1 MRAGIL
7 RRWTLAAAAA
17 TAATAA
23 AASPAATV
31 RDLGSVAIVE
41 AELPGRII
49 GFVPACGTPS
59 DCHGLLLLV
68 AVLEPGAAAT
78 APEPAPDS
86 GPPLLLRLD
95 AARAVGGDPAGA
107 LSQATPWVPHD
118 ADELALIDLDGDG
131 DAEVAA
137 GESGR
142 LWSLGPPGALEA
154 PLPVLAGAGVDLA
167 ASGGL
172 VHPLLARFPTAE
184 VGLLRW
190 YAPAG
195 GGLAPAGSA
204 ALPVEARRR
213 HGGLELSSP
222 EPALLPGAG
231 GAAPS
236 WVAGPEAHGDRRL
249 RSVLIDPAAPD
260 GAAAEAWV
268 LLPGPE
274 RVASSQYLRI
284 DGRPALVVFT
294 HGADKLR
301 LFDQKRL
308 RVFFLA
314 GDRTRAGST
323 PALAADTLSHLWQRA
338 EAAVADFDG
347 DGHDDVAV
355 AQVKGLLDGEAIQV
369 DAYRGLGGGRFEGKP
384 RRARLKVP
392 DAGWRWTE
400 DLDGDR
406 LPDLVAE
413 SEGRLL
419 LFTGAGRRHGA
430 ALAEEPAWQL
440 ALPAEPEAEP
450 ERPRDRSRGEETDEE
465 DEELE
470 DAEEPEVEIEI
481 RAGEEGA
488 AMHAR
493 HEGLP
498 ALGSLPRALD
508 LDGDGRAELVSVDTL
523 PDGRERLRVI
533 VLRPGR

>member
-1 MRAGIL
+1 MTAGARRL
-7 RRWTLAAAAA
+7 RTFVTAAAV
-17 TAATAA
+17 TAAVTA
-23 AASPAATV
+23 AASPAVTV

-41 AELPGRII
+41 AALPGPVI
-49 GFVPACGTPS
+49 GYVPACGTPA

-68 AVLEPGAAAT
+68 RARPAADGEAEGDSVAAEAT
-78 APEPAPDS
+78 TEAR
-86 GPPLLLRLD
+86 PPLLLRLD
-95 AARAVGGDPAGA
+95 PSRAIAGDPAGA
-107 LSQATPWVPHD
+107 LSQATPWVPYD
-118 ADELALIDLDGDG
+118 AGELALIDLDGDG

-142 LWSLGPPGALEA
+142 LWSLGPPGALEP

-167 ASGGL
+167 ASRRL
-172 VHPLLARFPTAE
+172 VHPLLARFPVAE
-184 VGLLRW
+184 VGRLRW
-190 YAPAG
+190 FAPADG
-195 GGLAPAGSA
+195 KLAPAGSA

-213 HGGLELSSP
+213 RGGLELSSP
-222 EPALLPGAG
+222 EPALMPGAE
-231 GAAPS
+231 GAPPS

-249 RSVLIDPAAPD
+249 RSVLIDPTAPD
-260 GAAAEAWV
+260 GAAAEAWA
-268 LLPGPE
+268 LLPGAE
-274 RVASSQYLRI
+274 RVASSQYVRI

-308 RVFFLA
+308 RVFLLA

-323 PALAADTLSHLWQRA
+323 PALAAETRSHMWQRA

-347 DGHDDVAV
+347 DGRDDVAV
-355 AQVKGLLDGEAIQV
+355 AQVKGMFDGEAIEI
-369 DAYRGLGGGRFEGKP
+369 DTYRGLGGGRFEPKP
-384 RRARLKVP
+384 RRVRLKVA

-406 LPDLVAE
+406 LPDLVAT

-419 LFTGAGRRHGA
+419 IFTGAGRRRGA

-440 ALPAEPEAEP
+440 TFPAEPEAAAAP
-450 ERPRDRSRGEETDEE
+450 ARDRGRDEE
-465 DEELE
+465 PEELE
-470 DAEEPEVEIEI
+470 EGDVEIEV
-481 RAGEEGA
+481 RAGAGGA
-488 AMHAR
+488 EVSAR

-533 VLRPGR
+533 VLRSGR

>member
-1 MRAGIL
+1 M
-7 RRWTLAAAAA
+7 
-17 TAATAA
+17 
-23 AASPAATV
+23 
-31 RDLGSVAIVE
+31 RDLGSAAIVE
-41 AELPGRII
+41 AELPGRVI
-49 GFVPACGTPS
+49 GWVPACGTPT

-68 AVLEPGAAAT
+68 DAAEPGAGAAAEPT
-78 APEPAPDS
+78 LEPAPDP

-95 AARAVGGDPAGA
+95 PARAVAGDAAGA
-107 LSQATPWVPHD
+107 LSQATPWVPHEAD
-118 ADELALIDLDGDG
+118 ALALIDLDGDG

-142 LWSLGPPGALEA
+142 LWSLGPPGALEP

-167 ASGGL
+167 ASRGL
-172 VHPLLARFPTAE
+172 VHPLLARFPAAE
-184 VGLLRW
+184 VGRLRW
-190 YAPAG
+190 YAPTG

-213 HGGLELSSP
+213 RGGLELSSP

-249 RSVLIDPAAPD
+249 RSVLIDPATPD
-260 GAAAEAWV
+260 GAATEAWT

-294 HGADKLR
+294 HLADKLR

-323 PALAADTLSHLWQRA
+323 PALAADTLSHLWQHA

-355 AQVKGLLDGEAIQV
+355 AQVKGMFDGEAIQV

-384 RRARLKVP
+384 RRVRLKAP

-419 LFTGAGRRHGA
+419 LFTGAGRRRGA
-430 ALAEEPAWQL
+430 VLAEEPAWQL
-440 ALPAEPEAEP
+440 SLPGEPEAEA
-450 ERPRDRSRGEETDEE
+450 ERPRERGRDEE
-465 DEELE
+465 DEEDAALAE
-470 DAEEPEVEIEI
+470 AEETEVEVEI
-481 RAGEEGA
+481 RAGEDGA
-488 AMHAR
+488 EVRAR

-508 LDGDGRAELVSVDTL
+508 LDGDGRAELVSVDAL